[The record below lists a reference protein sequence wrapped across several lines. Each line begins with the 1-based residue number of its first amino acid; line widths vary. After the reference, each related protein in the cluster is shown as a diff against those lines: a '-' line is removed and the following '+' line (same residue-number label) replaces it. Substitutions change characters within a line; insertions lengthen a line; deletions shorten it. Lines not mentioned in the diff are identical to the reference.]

1 MKKFAVSLIL
11 LASVSA
17 NAQTV
22 LPTYAPNKPLTA
34 TVYGTSDS
42 GSMTMSATAFLSD
55 GSYCSVMAGV
65 GALASLTGK
74 WQQKGNHIEI
84 TIDPIVPNVNGV
96 WEHRTGTTPNVLI
109 SDWLVASFSAPFL
122 VGFGNKTPAN
132 LSIYDPKK
140 GESTLSI
147 PKGATHFFV
156 GTYEQ
161 GATKHNLTRFSL
173 DYAHLPAPE
182 KGETFQLQAIA
193 FPNMLVG
200 AEKHMSL
207 TYKIEKGQLFGKS
220 SMFGIDD
227 GFSSVGDG
235 QKITDPEQIKTLRQE
250 CTLDPAAE
258 SDSEEYAFAKKDSI
272 EWQGT
277 ITP

>member
-1 MKKFAVSLIL
+1 MKKLAVSLIL

-96 WEHRTGTTPNVLI
+96 WEHRTGATPNVLI

-122 VGFGNKTPAN
+122 VGFGNKTPAK

-147 PKGATHFFV
+147 PRGATHFFV
-156 GTYEQ
+156 GAYEQ
-161 GATKHNLTRFSL
+161 GANKHNLTRFSL
-173 DYAHLPAPE
+173 DYSHLPAPE

-227 GFSSVGDG
+227 GFSPIGDG
-235 QKITDPEQIKTLRQE
+235 EKITDQNQIKALRQE

-272 EWQGT
+272 EWQGK

>member
-96 WEHRTGTTPNVLI
+96 WEHKTGTMPNVLI

-122 VGFGNKTPAN
+122 VGFGNKTPAK

-173 DYAHLPAPE
+173 DYSHLPSPD
-182 KGETFQLQAIA
+182 KGETFQLQTIA
-193 FPNMLVG
+193 FPNMMIG
-200 AEKHMSL
+200 AEKHLSI

-227 GFSSVGDG
+227 GFFPVGDG
-235 QKITDPEQIKTLRQE
+235 EKITDQNQIKALRQE
-250 CTLDPAAE
+250 CTLDPA
-258 SDSEEYAFAKKDSI
+258 SDSNNEEYAFAQKDVI

>member
-34 TVYGTSDS
+34 TVYGTS
-42 GSMTMSATAFLSD
+42 GSMVMSATAFLSD
-55 GSYCSVMAGV
+55 GSYCSVAAGL

-84 TIDPIVPNVNGV
+84 TIDPITPNVNAV
-96 WEHRTGTTPNVLI
+96 WEHKTGTTPNVLI
-109 SDWLVASFSAPFL
+109 DEWLVASFSAPFL
-122 VGFGNKTPAN
+122 VGFGNKTPAK

-140 GESTLSI
+140 DESTLDI

-173 DYAHLPAPE
+173 DYSHLPAPE
-182 KGETFQLQAIA
+182 KGETFQLQTIA
-193 FPNMLVG
+193 LPNMMIG
-200 AEKHMSL
+200 AEKHLSI
-207 TYKIEKGQLFGKS
+207 TYKIENGQLFGKS

-227 GFSSVGDG
+227 GFSPIGDG
-235 QKITDPEQIKTLRQE
+235 EKITDQNQIKALRQE
-250 CTLDPAAE
+250 CTLDPA
-258 SDSEEYAFAKKDSI
+258 SDSSNEEYAFAQKDVI
-272 EWQGT
+272 EWQGK